1 MQARCLTLWGGLF
14 ALLGASWAH
23 ADDMPLRVAAVP
35 RTTLS
40 TLREPE
46 ADEVVVVINANA
58 TLGNHAGL
66 FAGKL
71 LLDPA
76 GSYVGMRG
84 ADQDWEGPTLADY
97 AQFQMVDGLN
107 IRFYR
112 FRLPAPAFSAI
123 VQRIRESGITP
134 PFFCASAVQ
143 NLLAG
148 VPPFDAVKGINWT
161 SPSALG
167 GVLDALTQGEQAA
180 GECHTLTQP
189 SC

>member
-1 MQARCLTLWGGLF
+1 MSRLARACLAGLL

-23 ADDMPLRVAAVP
+23 ADDTPPQVVTGP

-40 TLREPE
+40 ALREPE
-46 ADEVVVVINANA
+46 ADEVVVVINAN
-58 TLGNHAGL
+58 TPLGNHAGL

-76 GSYVGMRG
+76 GSYVGMRS

-97 AQFQMVDGLN
+97 ARFQMTDGLN

-112 FRLPAPAFSAI
+112 FRLSAPAFAAI

-148 VPPFDAVKGINWT
+148 VPPFDVIKEINWT
-161 SPSALG
+161 PPSALG
-167 GVLDALTQGEQAA
+167 GVLDALTQGGQAA
-180 GECHTLTQP
+180 GVCHTLTRP